1 MKHEYE
7 ELRKLKDNLE
17 VKAYLNK
24 MSKQSLVDYYFKNLP
39 TATDKVRYLRKTK
52 GQLVDMILN
61 HYTDIRRN
69 EALDNIKL

>member
-1 MKHEYE
+1 MEYE
-7 ELRKLKDNLE
+7 ELRKLKDNFE
-17 VKAYLNK
+17 IKAYLNK

-39 TATDKVRYLRKTK
+39 TATDKARYLRKTK

-69 EALDNIKL
+69 EAMNNLKV

>member
-1 MKHEYE
+1 MEYE
-7 ELRKLKDNLE
+7 ELRRLKDNSE

-39 TATDKVRYLRKTK
+39 TATDKARYLRKTK

-69 EALDNIKL
+69 EAMNNIKV

>member
-1 MKHEYE
+1 MEYE
-7 ELRKLKDNLE
+7 ELRRLKDNSE

-39 TATDKVRYLRKTK
+39 TATDKARYLRKTK
-52 GQLVDMILN
+52 EQLVNMVLN

-69 EALDNIKL
+69 EAMNNIKV

>member
-1 MKHEYE
+1 MEYE
-7 ELRKLKDNLE
+7 ELRRLKDNSE

-39 TATDKVRYLRKTK
+39 TATNKARYLRKTK
-52 GQLVDMILN
+52 EQLVNMILN

-69 EALDNIKL
+69 EALNNIQV